1 MTKILKV
8 DIDLKKYIFYYYFGT
23 KEKMK
28 LFFLTKESILNVY
41 GLKSKKMVL
50 EESNKGFHLTIEL
63 DKDVDNDTMIE
74 LQFLLGDDVNRV
86 FYNFMRKQYNDDEIT
101 TYFNILFTKKYKQK
115 DIMKLRKKIE
125 RRKK

>member
-8 DIDLKKYIFYYYFGT
+8 DIDLKKYIFFYYFGT

-28 LFFLTKESILNVY
+28 LFFMTKEAILNLY
-41 GLKSKKMVL
+41 GLKSERMLL
-50 EESNKGFHLTIEL
+50 EESNKGFHLIVEL

>member
-8 DIDLKKYIFYYYFGT
+8 DIDLKKYIFFYYFGT

-28 LFFLTKESILNVY
+28 LFFMTREAILNIY
-41 GLKSKKMVL
+41 NLKSERMIL

-63 DKDVDNDTMIE
+63 NKNVDNDTMIE

>member
-1 MTKILKV
+1 MTK
-8 DIDLKKYIFYYYFGT
+8 
-23 KEKMK
+23 EA
-28 LFFLTKESILNVY
+28 ILNVY
-41 GLKSKKMVL
+41 KLKAKKMIL
-50 EESNKGFHLTIEL
+50 EESNKGFHLVVEL

-125 RRKK
+125 KRKK

>member
-23 KEKMK
+23 KEKMR
-28 LFFLTKESILNVY
+28 LFFQTKESILNVY
-41 GLKSKKMVL
+41 GLKSERMLL

-63 DKDVDNDTMIE
+63 NKDVDNDTMIE

>member
-28 LFFLTKESILNVY
+28 LFFQTKEAILNIY
-41 GLKSKKMVL
+41 GLKSERMVL
-50 EESNKGFHLTIEL
+50 EESNKGFHLIIEL

-101 TYFNILFTKKYKQK
+101 TYFNILFTKKYKKK

-125 RRKK
+125 KRKK

>member
-8 DIDLKKYIFYYYFGT
+8 DIDLKKYIFFYYFGT

-28 LFFLTKESILNVY
+28 LFFMTKEAILNLY
-41 GLKSKKMVL
+41 GLKSERMLL
-50 EESNKGFHLTIEL
+50 EESNKGFHLIVEL

-125 RRKK
+125 KRKK